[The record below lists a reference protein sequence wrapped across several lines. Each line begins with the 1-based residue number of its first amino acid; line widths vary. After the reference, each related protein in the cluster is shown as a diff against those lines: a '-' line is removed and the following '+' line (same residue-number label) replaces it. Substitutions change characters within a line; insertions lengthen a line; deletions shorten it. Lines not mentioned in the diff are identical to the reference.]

1 MPEIVTDQQFLE
13 FYDENIGKIYR
24 FIYFRVS
31 GKQEAQDL
39 TSDVFLKAWQYVA
52 DGNKVENLRALLY
65 QVARNSLIDHYRD
78 KDRKTLSLD
87 EARTTDES
95 EKALIESL
103 ESVTKVVDN
112 NLGLERIKKAL
123 KNIKSEYQE
132 VVILRYLN
140 DYSLRE
146 VAELMGKS
154 YGAVRVLVNR
164 GLRALKKELS

>member
-13 FYDENIGKIYR
+13 FYDENVGKIYR

-103 ESVTKVVDN
+103 ESVTKAVDN